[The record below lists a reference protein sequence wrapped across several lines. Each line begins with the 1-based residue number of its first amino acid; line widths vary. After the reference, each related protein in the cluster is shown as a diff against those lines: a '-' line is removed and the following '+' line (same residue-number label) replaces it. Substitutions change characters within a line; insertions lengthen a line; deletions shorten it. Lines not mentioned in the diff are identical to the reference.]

1 MGTARQSARNL
12 LRVRPNVEG
21 LDAQCTSFRVL
32 GKTFSPYAMAY
43 ENGKVIVLCNGL
55 KPPLA
60 QQWPLYKH
68 FE

>member
-1 MGTARQSARNL
+1 M
-12 LRVRPNVEG
+12 RPNVEG